1 MATAEKRV
9 VTDATGQAILAEL
22 RKIPGVMN
30 PVPIEKGGTG
40 ASTPEEAREA
50 IGAQEKLGFNVS
62 EELNKRIKSVN
73 EILPDENG
81 NVQIIRVPMADNFTS
96 DESHIVSG
104 TFIERTTGGDTS
116 ITDGNAYLGV
126 LYGNSV
132 RSGYTA
138 ETKNFETRLAE
149 RTDDSQ
155 PMTAEIN
162 WDTFRSAVNGIST
175 NKTFSYT
182 TTWNENP
189 ETYGIVIGGTPKSGD
204 VINVYFIAE
213 NRGVIANATP
223 ETFNSTNWN
232 LYDNETGY
240 AKVLKYSDVHGF
252 KIGGTYTGISFSATL
267 DGEKTVITPD
277 SDGLFTI
284 PSDGYVFVTGGNNTD
299 TYVLMT
305 WSDWEDGYT
314 GDFMTK
320 NVSTIDF
327 SEVMHNVFPFGLC
340 TIGIVTDEINF
351 NDRVAT
357 VRIER
362 VAYSTE
368 NRIIAENSGRDYV
381 YDADW
386 IYSVK
391 ETPEKVRFN
400 IDNDL
405 LVYDHGV
412 EYFTGTEVPLTA
424 FELFGQNLKDKLRR
438 EVVAVTPQNF
448 SASQKQIARENIE
461 AAWNSEVIKSINNKV
476 PDANGNITIVE
487 GQSNASYG
495 SYRIDPVIPPAA
507 WSLVNGQYQVAYSDP
522 LIKATMTGSETWLDN
537 NDAMLGKTTF
547 NTIDGALLI
556 VTAVQPTET
565 WRLHVLLAENGATVL
580 EEVNNKVDESDLA
593 IVETDNTAF
602 HSIFAGQ
609 YVMWNGEMYKAI
621 ANIASGAALSAT
633 GTGANLSAVTG
644 GVVNEMNSI
653 YGTFGNTS
661 NPITDLNDL
670 PMYGSGHVVLDSSIS
685 PIGVSGSFSFT
696 KQGAASSNRYT
707 VTVSQITA
715 NSSNNGNVYVGYVYN
730 GNLTGW
736 EQIALKKEVDA
747 LSSNLSNL
755 IPTTGSIYTGDLN
768 DLPTGRV
775 YTGAGIT
782 NAPTSSSY
790 WFVDTIVYGTNAV
803 QYAQDRNAAVNV
815 WTRNK
820 SQGTWRE
827 WEKLALNS
835 TKADTIKLTDSDTTA
850 SAIWAKLNV
859 LTVGYTACFFAS
871 TAAMTALSS
880 NARATSALGT
890 VSRWTTNQFEF
901 LFKYPTNKIASA
913 RLTGVSSTA
922 IGTYTEEDLSGKFT
936 TYFDTLADFKS
947 YVRSMPVHS
956 SVQFI
961 CEGEVTGAISN
972 GLTALSIMSGTL
984 SKVTSA
990 AVNIKWSII
999 SGHIGSSMYSISNET
1014 FTDINLD
1021 NVVNTSVLT
1030 DLNYEPP
1037 KPNLIYMQ
1045 RYNSSTQHIP
1055 DTYSGMV
1062 FTLSLVDDGSNV
1074 LQFAISYSGK
1084 IYTRRKSSG
1093 TWGEFVEK

>member
-62 EELNKRIKSVN
+62 EELNKRVKSVN

-116 ITDGNAYLGV
+116 VTDGNAYLGV

-252 KIGGTYTGISFSATL
+252 KIGGTYTGVSFSATL

-284 PSDGYVFVTGGNNTD
+284 PSDGYVFVTGGNDTD

-314 GDFMTK
+314 GDFLTK

-327 SEVMHNVFPFGLC
+327 SEVMQNVFPFGLC
-340 TIGIVTDEINF
+340 AIGIVTDEINF

-381 YDADW
+381 YDANW

-405 LVYDHGV
+405 VVYDHGV

-556 VTAVQPTET
+556 VTTVQPVET

-593 IVETDNTAF
+593 IVENDDTAF
-602 HSIFAGQ
+602 HSITAGQ
-609 YVMWNGEMYKAI
+609 YVIWKGEMYKATAAI
-621 ANIASGAALSAT
+621 ANGAILSAT
-633 GTGANLSAVTG
+633 GTGANLAVVSNGVANELTDKYDSLTQNFSSSTNIDEIIAPGLYGLSGVDASPVASNLWGQLIVIKRANDIHQIVVQNNRNEYYTRYYYATTSAWSSWERFAMKSEIVK
-644 GVVNEMNSI
+644 SI
-653 YGTFGNTS
+653 ASG
-661 NPITDLNDL
+661 TDLNTITEPGFYNFETAETL
-670 PMYGSGHVVLDSSIS
+670 VNAPVEGTNRLGLIVQRSESNLYVMQFAFENLQNNYGVYFRRNLNGTWSSWNKVAFDSDKVNKSDI
-685 PIGVSGSFSFT
+685 V
-696 KQGAASSNRYT
+696 N
-707 VTVSQITA
+707 
-715 NSSNNGNVYVGYVYN
+715 
-730 GNLTGW
+730 NLTTNDST
-736 EQIALKKEVDA
+736 KV
-747 LSSNLSNL
+747 LS
-755 IPTTGSIYTGDLN
+755 
-768 DLPTGRV
+768 
-775 YTGAGIT
+775 A
-782 NAPTSSSY
+782 
-790 WFVDTIVYGTNAV
+790 
-803 QYAQDRNAAVNV
+803 AQ
-815 WTRNK
+815 
-820 SQGTWRE
+820 GY
-827 WEKLALNS
+827 ALNS
-835 TKADTIKLTDSDTTA
+835 K
-850 SAIWAKLNV
+850 
-859 LTVGYTACFFAS
+859 FA
-871 TAAMTALSS
+871 
-880 NARATSALGT
+880 N
-890 VSRWTTNQFEF
+890 
-901 LFKYPTNKIASA
+901 Y
-913 RLTGVSSTA
+913 
-922 IGTYTEEDLSGKFT
+922 FT
-936 TYFDTLADFKS
+936 TLADFKS
-947 YVRSMPVHS
+947 YVSSMPVYS

-961 CEGEVTGAISN
+961 GEGEVSNAVSN
-972 GLTALSIMSGTL
+972 GFGVSSIVSGTL
-984 SKVTSA
+984 AKVTA
-990 AVNIKWSII
+990 TAVDII
-999 SGHIGSSMYSISNET
+999 WTIAGGRYVGSSRYSITNDT
-1014 FTDINLD
+1014 FTDSNLD
-1021 NVVNTSVLT
+1021 NVISESILT
-1030 DLNYEPP
+1030 DLNYVPS
-1037 KPNLIYMQ
+1037 KVNLVYMR
-1045 RYNSSTQHIP
+1045 RYSNTAQNVPDNSSGI
-1055 DTYSGMV
+1055 V
-1062 FTLSLVDDGSNV
+1062 FTMKLATNGDNII
-1074 LQFAISYSGK
+1074 QFAISYTLK
-1084 IYTRRKSSG
+1084 IYTRHRSSG
-1093 TWGEFVEK
+1093 TWGEWMEK